1 MCDGAGGLVVAELVG
16 MEGSG
21 RDGGV
26 AAVAAV
32 GEVRR
37 VPFAGPKWDV
47 AVACGSL
54 KGKGGLAGGEVL
66 GARSVVACA
75 AAHRTLGICRRIVV
89 VVGG

>member
-1 MCDGAGGLVVAELVG
+1 MAELVG

-47 AVACGSL
+47 AVVSAL
-54 KGKGGLAGGEVL
+54 VVTGLHFAS
-66 GARSVVACA
+66 RD
-75 AAHRTLGICRRIVV
+75 
-89 VVGG
+89 